1 MKGGEHYQFMDN
13 TIYVTMFQKFSFSYR
28 DKVID
33 SDTIKSDKL
42 IKLFGYLLMNTNRAV
57 PSSELID
64 FLWFYEEIDN
74 PIGALKN
81 LVYRLRAIL
90 KKQFLLN
97 NFIVTG
103 KGAYS
108 INSEYIIK
116 TDVSEFEYYNDL
128 IIDDQDDHLENYD
141 HLIEKY
147 KGKFLTE
154 IKGDHNILSKSTY
167 YHSIFI
173 DRIIEYA
180 DILEEKQE
188 YEKME
193 AIARQAI
200 SIDNL
205 EEDVYEILI
214 KSVYFQHQYKKAHE
228 LYKSTTDMLYQT
240 LGIKPSESLLEL
252 YDLIKKEDHE
262 EGTDISDVKHELIE
276 EKPDGAFLCEY
287 GTFREIYT
295 MQSRMI
301 GRLGICSHLCLITLI
316 DNSKSPEE
324 RENNKALHEKNMQK
338 IQQALLSGL
347 RIGDVI
353 SRLSINQY
361 VVLLPACNY
370 ENSLHVIDRVLRKI
384 RYSLS
389 HTPFLINLSIEEV
402 LPKES

>member
-1 MKGGEHYQFMDN
+1 MDN

-28 DKVID
+28 DKIID

-42 IKLFGYLLMNTNRAV
+42 IKLFGYLLMNANRAV
-57 PSSELID
+57 PSSELVD
-64 FLWFYEEIDN
+64 YLWLYEEIDN

-81 LVYRLRAIL
+81 LIYRLRAIL
-90 KKQFLLN
+90 KKQFVLS

-103 KGAYS
+103 KGSYS
-108 INSEYIIK
+108 ISPEYKIQ
-116 TDVSEFEYYNDL
+116 TDVGEFEHYNDL
-128 IIDDQDDHLENYD
+128 ILNSEDDNLENYD
-141 HLIEKY
+141 QLINCY

-167 YHSIFI
+167 YHSIYI

-180 DILEEKQE
+180 DILEETQD

-193 AIARQAI
+193 TIARQAI

-205 EEDVYEILI
+205 EEEIYEILI
-214 KSVYFQHQYKKAHE
+214 KAVYYQHQYKKAHE
-228 LYKSTTDMLYQT
+228 IYKSTTDLLYQT
-240 LGIKPSESLLEL
+240 LGIKPSETLQEL

-262 EGTDISDVKHELIE
+262 EGSDIAEVQQELIE
-276 EKPDGAFLCEY
+276 ENLDGAFLCEY

-295 MQSRMI
+295 MQARMI
-301 GRLGICSHLCLITLI
+301 GRLGICSHLCLITLS
-316 DNSKSPEE
+316 DNSKSQEE
-324 RENNKALHEKNMQK
+324 KDNNKNQHEKIMQK

-353 SRLSINQY
+353 SRFSVNQF

>member
-1 MKGGEHYQFMDN
+1 
-13 TIYVTMFQKFSFSYR
+13 MFQKFSFSYR

-154 IKGDHNILSKSTY
+154 IKGDH
-167 YHSIFI
+167 
-173 DRIIEYA
+173 
-180 DILEEKQE
+180 
-188 YEKME
+188 
-193 AIARQAI
+193 
-200 SIDNL
+200 
-205 EEDVYEILI
+205 
-214 KSVYFQHQYKKAHE
+214 
-228 LYKSTTDMLYQT
+228 
-240 LGIKPSESLLEL
+240 
-252 YDLIKKEDHE
+252 
-262 EGTDISDVKHELIE
+262 
-276 EKPDGAFLCEY
+276 
-287 GTFREIYT
+287 
-295 MQSRMI
+295 
-301 GRLGICSHLCLITLI
+301 
-316 DNSKSPEE
+316 
-324 RENNKALHEKNMQK
+324 K
-338 IQQALLSGL
+338 I
-347 RIGDVI
+347 
-353 SRLSINQY
+353 
-361 VVLLPACNY
+361 
-370 ENSLHVIDRVLRKI
+370 
-384 RYSLS
+384 
-389 HTPFLINLSIEEV
+389 
-402 LPKES
+402 